1 MTVVKHPPARA
12 KLTKADSQPLDTLT
26 DKSEESAI
34 EELRERLA
42 AVSLELEAKKQE
54 LEDSNDDLASA
65 LEELEDT
72 QTQLEETQLV
82 LKNTEAAR
90 ANSEQLRLAGSRER
104 VLMRRPQHQEVFVVL
119 KFRSP
124 RALPDGGY
132 RLFTLQQKAVDR
144 TLRQFIANNPE
155 LDAVVMDELQFEGSP
170 RGHYVFQR
178 IKEDKDAPIDSS
190 RRNFVLKE
198 GRTEDEMITYITSV
212 FNTHTQDL

>member
-1 MTVVKHPPARA
+1 
-12 KLTKADSQPLDTLT
+12 
-26 DKSEESAI
+26 KSEDSAI

-65 LEELEDT
+65 LEELENT

-90 ANSEQLRLAGSRER
+90 ANSNRER
-104 VLMRRPQHQEVFVVL
+104 VVMRQPRFQEVFVVL

-124 RALPDGGY
+124 RPLSDGGGY
-132 RLFTLQQKAVDR
+132 QLFTRQKRAVDR
-144 TLRQFIANNPE
+144 ALSQFITKNPE
-155 LDAVVMDELQFEGSP
+155 LDAVVMDELRFESSP
-170 RGHYVFQR
+170 RGHNVLMR

-190 RRNFVLKE
+190 RRNFILKE
-198 GRTEDEMITYITSV
+198 GRTEDEMITYITDV
-212 FNTHTQDL
+212 FNTHTRV